1 MPLNEKIIAA
11 RKNRGW
17 TQSELAALVG
27 VSRDMIGKYERADV
41 TPPLEVATSLAEVL
55 DCSLDYL
62 VGLREDNPEKS
73 PDAIPG
79 RLKPVLTKFEQLS
92 PADRTLIVTVI
103 DALIIK
109 AKSQLIQE

>member
-1 MPLNEKIIAA
+1 MTFNEKITIA
-11 RKNRGW
+11 RKNKGW
-17 TQSELAALVG
+17 TQSHVGDLIG
-27 VSRDMIGKYERADV
+27 VSRDLIGKYERGDLN
-41 TPPLEVATSLAEVL
+41 PPLEVATKIAEVL

-79 RLKPVLTKFEQLS
+79 RFKPILAKFEQLP
-92 PADRTLIVTVI
+92 PADRALIVTVM

-109 AKSQLIQE
+109 TKFQSIQE